1 MNPYNESK
9 IYIIKSNKTDMVYIG
24 STTRTLEER
33 FKVHKTKPLK
43 CCKELMKYDDIFI
56 ELLENYS
63 CNGVKELEKKEYE
76 YINKYKNSVNIVR
89 RHHNNAIESAKLW
102 NKENKERRHEIMK
115 KSYLKKNNLDEYN
128 KIYNKEINNQTTLS
142 YEDINKKIEELEKLK
157 KIHELN
163 SQIEKL
169 KKDLDLL
176 K

>member
-1 MNPYNESK
+1 
-9 IYIIKSNKTDMVYIG
+9 
-24 STTRTLEER
+24 
-33 FKVHKTKPLK
+33 
-43 CCKELMKYDDIFI
+43 
-56 ELLENYS
+56 
-63 CNGVKELEKKEYE
+63 
-76 YINKYKNSVNIVR
+76 
-89 RHHNNAIESAKLW
+89 
-102 NKENKERRHEIMK
+102 MK

>member
-1 MNPYNESK
+1 
-9 IYIIKSNKTDMVYIG
+9 
-24 STTRTLEER
+24 
-33 FKVHKTKPLK
+33 
-43 CCKELMKYDDIFI
+43 
-56 ELLENYS
+56 
-63 CNGVKELEKKEYE
+63 
-76 YINKYKNSVNIVR
+76 
-89 RHHNNAIESAKLW
+89 
-102 NKENKERRHEIMK
+102 MK

-176 K
+176 KYAISLLYFLILQILI